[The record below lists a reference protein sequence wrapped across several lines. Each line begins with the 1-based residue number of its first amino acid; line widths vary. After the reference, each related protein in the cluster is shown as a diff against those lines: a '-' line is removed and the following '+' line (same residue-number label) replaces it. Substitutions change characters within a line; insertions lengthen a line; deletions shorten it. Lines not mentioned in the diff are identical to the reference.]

1 MNRTILVAWL
11 SALTIGFAYLAFRPA
26 PVAPRVS
33 EPELALLMS
42 RQQVWMDK
50 LGAAILAEN
59 RDLMDF
65 YAHELEE
72 STGGII
78 ANVETYDGFKIADL
92 TRSILIPDLER
103 LVTAID
109 EAPISDVKRAY
120 SRLVQSCN
128 ACHAATDHGFILITE
143 TRGESG
149 WNQAF

>member
-1 MNRTILVAWL
+1 MNRYILIAWL
-11 SALTIGFAYLAFRPA
+11 TVLTLGFAYLAFRSAAGAPPA
-26 PVAPRVS
+26 S

-50 LGAAILAEN
+50 LGASVRAEN
-59 RDLMDF
+59 RELMDF

-72 STGGII
+72 STEGII

-92 TRSILIPDLER
+92 TRSILIPDLQR
-103 LVTAID
+103 LATAID
-109 EAPISDVKRAY
+109 GAPISDVKLAY
-120 SRLVQSCN
+120 SRLIQSCN

-143 TRGESG
+143 ARGESG

>member
-1 MNRTILVAWL
+1 MKTRLTLAWL
-11 SALTIGFAYLAFRPA
+11 LLLTLGFLYLAFRPSPGAA
-26 PVAPRVS
+26 PQA

-50 LGAAILAEN
+50 LGAAIRAEN
-59 RDLMDF
+59 RELMDF

-72 STGGII
+72 STAGII

-103 LVTAID
+103 LATAID
-109 EAPISDVKRAY
+109 EAPISDVKLAY
-120 SRLVQSCN
+120 SRLIQSCN
-128 ACHAATDHGFILITE
+128 ACHAATDHGFILIME